1 MNSDV
6 PRLKRVLCALDVDDS
21 TQAALEIASA
31 IAEGFQAS
39 ADALYA
45 PAPLFAFGGR
55 AERVRRLIAEHNAR
69 ERLQAML
76 VPFVSNATHWEPYV
90 TRGLAGDVILS
101 HSERRRSDL
110 IVLGQRS
117 GAVSASVASAAGC
130 AVLTVHGQTPERA
143 LRRVLLPLGSS
154 LAATCATSWA
164 IALAERFQLEID
176 VVRIVAPRSGFWRWG
191 SASVAPLNRSELQMH
206 SVAKLTMS
214 RLNAAGIPAKLR
226 SETFDTGEVI
236 ELAASGAFDL
246 VVTGLQQPGD
256 VANDGEAFV
265 RELRRASQVS
275 VLSARSRGTSAFF
288 ARGPAG
294 LAPDQR
300 QLSIPA

>member
-6 PRLKRVLCALDVDDS
+6 PRLKRVLCALDVDDGA
-21 TQAALEIASA
+21 QAPLEIASA
-31 IAEGFQAS
+31 IAAGFRAS

-76 VPFVSNATHWEPYV
+76 VPFVSGATHWEPYV
-90 TRGLAGDVILS
+90 TRGLVGDVILS

-117 GAVSASVASAAGC
+117 GGVSASVASAAGC
-130 AVLTVHGQTPERA
+130 AVLTVHGHGPERA
-143 LRRVLLPLGSS
+143 LRRVLLPLSSS

-176 VVRIVAPRSGFWRWG
+176 VVRVATARGGFWRWG
-191 SASVAPLNRSELQMH
+191 SAPAAPPNRSELQMR

-214 RLNAAGIPAKLR
+214 RLHAAGVSAKLR

-236 ELAASGAFDL
+236 ALAASGAFDL

-256 VANDGEAFV
+256 AASDGEAFV
-265 RELRRASQVS
+265 HELRRGSQVS
-275 VLSARSRGTSAFF
+275 VLSARSRGTSALF
-288 ARGPAG
+288 ARRPA
-294 LAPDQR
+294 AFADQQ